1 MIAWRGRLTSE
12 RLIRLSAALALFAI
26 ALMAWSLL
34 GSSVV
39 SIMVAMTI
47 GQAVGTVS
55 LLLYVLVLWREFR
68 RSRLLEESEP
78 EEPS

>member
-1 MIAWRGRLTSE
+1 LTSE